1 MTSNSNNHGVAAAWA
16 PPGIRGRVVD
26 CRGSLSSVQALVDRE
41 RAGWNEGFAAGRD
54 AALLAA
60 EAELQPQRAA
70 LQRDVA
76 TLRQLL
82 DVIARPL
89 TEFDNDA
96 EQQLLQLALAV
107 GKQLARR
114 ELSADPAQII
124 AILRE
129 AITALPMNARDI
141 VIKMHPADAA
151 VVRACLQPADGAAPQ
166 QNAWELRDDPTQERG
181 GCVVSSEFS
190 QIDARLDARVAE
202 LAAHLLGEERDAR

>member
-1 MTSNSNNHGVAAAWA
+1 MTSSISHQGVAAAWA

-26 CRGSLSSVQALVDRE
+26 CRGAPNSAQALHDRE
-41 RAGWNEGFAAGRD
+41 RAGWNEGFAAGRNE
-54 AALLAA
+54 ALLAA

-70 LQRDVA
+70 LQRDA
-76 TLRQLL
+76 TTLRQLL

-89 TEFDNDA
+89 SEFDHDA

-114 ELSADPAQII
+114 ELGADPAQII

-129 AITALPMNARDI
+129 AIAALPMNARDI
-141 VIKMHPADAA
+141 VVKMHPADAA
-151 VVRACLQPADGAAPQ
+151 VVRERLQQPLGAAPQ
-166 QNAWELRDDPTQERG
+166 QSAWELRDDPAQERG

-190 QIDARLDARVAE
+190 QIDAGLDARVAA
-202 LAAHLLGEERDAR
+202 LAANLLGDERDAR